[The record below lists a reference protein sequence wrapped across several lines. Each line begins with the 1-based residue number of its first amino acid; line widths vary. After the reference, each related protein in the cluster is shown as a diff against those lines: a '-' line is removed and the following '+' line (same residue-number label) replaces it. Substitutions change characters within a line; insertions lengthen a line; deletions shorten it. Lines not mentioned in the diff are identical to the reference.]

1 MSPRSQRPRPFP
13 TLGELEEAAER
24 AVDER
29 VWGYIQ
35 GGAGA
40 ERTCRANLAAF
51 DRWTLVADE
60 LAGVRSADLRTSLL
74 GQPVNAP
81 FFIAPS
87 AYQREVHPGGEAA
100 VAAAAAQLS
109 VLGVFST
116 LSSDSLEAI
125 AETTGSGPRWFQLY
139 LQPQFDVSAELVRRA
154 ERAGYGAVVVTVDT
168 PVLGSRDRQEES
180 GFALRQAIA
189 VGNGPTVRSPARGP
203 TWDGG
208 PCRLGDA
215 AEVSWKTLNAIGR
228 VSSLPLVVKGVLR
241 PETARRAV
249 DAGARAVI
257 VSNHGGRQLDVAP
270 AALDALP
277 AVVDAVD
284 GRAEVYLDGRVRRGS
299 DAVVALALGARAV
312 GLGRP
317 VLWALAAGGKEGVAR
332 YLRLFGTEL
341 ANSLVLAGRS
351 SVGQVDRGLVRPAPP
366 EPTGASPPSEDR
378 AATAPTRPRH
388 AGRHLPSRRA

>member
-1 MSPRSQRPRPFP
+1 MRPRAGSWAISG
-13 TLGELEEAAER
+13 TLGNLEEAAR
-24 AVDER
+24 RSVDER
-29 VWGYIQ
+29 IWGYIQ
-35 GGAGA
+35 GGAGG
-40 ERTCRANLAAF
+40 ERTLRSNEAAF
-51 DRWTLVADE
+51 RRWTVWPE
-60 LAGVRSADLRTSLL
+60 LLTGVTSVDLGTSLL
-74 GQPVNAP
+74 GQVVSAP
-81 FFIAPS
+81 FFVAPT
-87 AYQREVHPGGEAA
+87 AYHREVNPEGELAT
-100 VAAAAAQLS
+100 AAAAGALGI
-109 VLGVFST
+109 LGVYST

>member
-51 DRWTLVADE
+51 DRWTLVPDE
-60 LAGVRSADLRTSLL
+60 LAGVRSVDLRTSLL
-74 GQPVNAP
+74 GQPVSAP

-100 VAAAAAQLS
+100 VAAAAAQLG

-125 AETTGSGPRWFQLY
+125 ARAGGAGPRWFQLY
-139 LQPQFDVSAELVRRA
+139 LQPTLDASLDLVRRA
-154 ERAGYGAVVVTVDT
+154 ELAGYSALVVTVDT
-168 PVLGSRDRQEES
+168 PVLGSRDRQERS
-180 GFALRQAIA
+180 GFALRQPIP
-189 VGNGPTVRSPARGP
+189 VGNGEDVRSPPRGP

-208 PCRLGDA
+208 TYDLGEGGEVTWETLA
-215 AEVSWKTLNAIGR
+215 ALHRAT
-228 VSSLPLVVKGVLR
+228 SLPLVVKGLLG
-241 PETARRAV
+241 PASARRAV
-249 DAGARAVI
+249 DLGARAVV
-257 VSNHGGRQLDVAP
+257 VSNHGGRQLDLAP

-277 AVVDAVD
+277 SIVAAV
-284 GRAEVYLDGRVRRGS
+284 GRDAEVYVDGGIRRGS
-299 DAVVALALGARAV
+299 DVIVALALGARAV

-317 VLWALAAGGKEGVAR
+317 ILWALAVGGQAGVDR
-332 YLRLFGTEL
+332 YLRSLGTEL
-341 ANSLVLAGRS
+341 ANSLVLLGRARVGDVDRSAVQPAPATTPGPAGP
-351 SVGQVDRGLVRPAPP
+351 SVGGAPP
-366 EPTGASPPSEDR
+366 
-378 AATAPTRPRH
+378 TR
-388 AGRHLPSRRA
+388 GRPGHPSRPTPAHRT